1 MRVLLLR
8 PESQAQASA
17 VRLNALGHEAL
28 IAPALS
34 IEATDTPPPPGPFAA
49 VIATSSN
56 ALPALRNAGG
66 AIALVPAF
74 TVGRRTGVA
83 LTEAGFGNVASATD
97 AWSLARLIIDRI
109 MPGRLLLV
117 AGRDR
122 KSEPEGSLRE
132 AGFDVAIWET
142 YRACTVGG
150 LSRAARAALAGHK
163 LGAVL
168 HYSRRS
174 AETSIVL
181 AREAGLEAEFRTI
194 RHLCLSVD
202 VAEGLQGLA
211 GVEIEVASRPDEDAL
226 LALLSHESQA
236 RSRRNR
242 NAKDGT
248 ILPDCD
254 CRTANG

>member
-66 AIALVPAF
+66 AIAALPAF

-132 AGFDVAIWET
+132 SRSGRHTAPARLAA
-142 YRACTVGG
+142 YRGRPGQRLPATSSAPCSTI
-150 LSRAARAALAGHK
+150 RAAAPKPLLFWRVRPGLK
-163 LGAVL
+163 PNFE
-168 HYSRRS
+168 RS
-174 AETSIVL
+174 AISAFRLTSQ
-181 AREAGLEAEFRTI
+181 R
-194 RHLCLSVD
+194 
-202 VAEGLQGLA
+202 
-211 GVEIEVASRPDEDAL
+211 
-226 LALLSHESQA
+226 
-236 RSRRNR
+236 
-242 NAKDGT
+242 
-248 ILPDCD
+248 D
-254 CRTANG
+254 CRAWPA

>member
-1 MRVLLLR
+1 MQVLLLR
-8 PESQAQASA
+8 PESQAAASA
-17 VRLNALGHEAL
+17 VRLNALGHETL
-28 IAPALS
+28 IAPVLS
-34 IEATDTPPPPGPFAA
+34 IEATGAPPPPGPFEA
-49 VIATSSN
+49 VVATSSN
-56 ALPALRNAGG
+56 ALPALRKIDGG
-66 AIALVPAF
+66 IPALPVF
-74 TVGRRTGVA
+74 TVGVRTGMA
-83 LTEAGFGNVASATD
+83 LTEAGFDNVASATD

-109 MPGRLLLV
+109 KPGRLLLV

-122 KSEPEGSLRE
+122 KPEPEGSLRE

-142 YRACTVGG
+142 YRASAAGS
-150 LSRAARAALAGHK
+150 LSKPARTALASHK

-174 AETSIVL
+174 AETALVL
-181 AREAGLEAEFRTI
+181 ARKAGLEAEFAGI

-211 GVEIEVASRPDEDAL
+211 GVALEVASRPDEDAL
-226 LALLSHESQA
+226 LALLSRESQA

>member
-1 MRVLLLR
+1 
-8 PESQAQASA
+8 
-17 VRLNALGHEAL
+17 
-28 IAPALS
+28 
-34 IEATDTPPPPGPFAA
+34 
-49 VIATSSN
+49 
-56 ALPALRNAGG
+56 
-66 AIALVPAF
+66 
-74 TVGRRTGVA
+74 
-83 LTEAGFGNVASATD
+83 
-97 AWSLARLIIDRI
+97 
-109 MPGRLLLV
+109 
-117 AGRDR
+117 
-122 KSEPEGSLRE
+122 
-132 AGFDVAIWET
+132 
-142 YRACTVGG
+142 
-150 LSRAARAALAGHK
+150 
-163 LGAVL
+163 VL

-202 VAEGLQGLA
+202 VAEGLRGLA
-211 GVEIEVASRPDEDAL
+211 GAEIEVASRPDEDAL